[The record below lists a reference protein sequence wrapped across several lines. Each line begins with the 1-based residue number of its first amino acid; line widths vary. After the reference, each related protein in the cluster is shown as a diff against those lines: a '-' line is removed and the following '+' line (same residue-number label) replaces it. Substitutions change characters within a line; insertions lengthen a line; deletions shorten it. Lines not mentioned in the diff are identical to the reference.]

1 MLQSFCDL
9 RGSNCEAVVT
19 LKRDNQRMVKRLCDV
34 WTPRLSMPKYNTSS
48 HFSPPKKPFHHVFGS
63 LMILSSRYTYHTFRP
78 SFFFQKLPLKRSLG
92 NQVFPVSKIAVSW
105 CRRRSCANLRVVNN
119 PWPRFPSLQDL
130 LLQAFGG
137 RFFEGF
143 FWTVFSDEL

>member
-48 HFSPPKKPFHHVFGS
+48 HFSPPKKPFHQVFGS
-63 LMILSSRYTYHTFRP
+63 LIILSSRYTYHTFRP
-78 SFFFQKLPLKRSLG
+78 AFFFFFQKLPLKRSLG
-92 NQVFPVSKIAVSW
+92 NQVFPVSKIAV
-105 CRRRSCANLRVVNN
+105 LGTLFVVSAEVM
-119 PWPRFPSLQDL
+119 RQSESRQQSLASISKPPGSAPAGLWGRIFLDCF
-130 LLQAFGG
+130 FG
-137 RFFEGF
+137 
-143 FWTVFSDEL
+143 